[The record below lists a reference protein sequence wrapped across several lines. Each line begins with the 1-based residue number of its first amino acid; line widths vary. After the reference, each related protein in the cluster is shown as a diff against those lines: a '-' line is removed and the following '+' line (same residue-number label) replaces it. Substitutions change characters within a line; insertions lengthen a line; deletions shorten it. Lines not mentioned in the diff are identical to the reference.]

1 MLKVENLS
9 KSYDDKVALNNVSFE
24 IPEGAIFGLLGPNGA
39 GKTTLIR
46 IINRIIYAD
55 QGEVY
60 FDGEIMKDRHLP
72 FIGYLPEERGLYKKM
87 KVKEQ
92 LAYFASLRNFANAS
106 KVIDEWL
113 EKFDLTNWAN
123 KTIEDLSK
131 GMQQKVQFINAVLH
145 QPKFII
151 LDEPFSGFDPVNANL
166 VMQEIKRL
174 RNEGSTILYST
185 HRMESVEKLCDQIMM
200 INDAEKVLDG
210 SIHDVQQAGKENTWT
225 IGIDGT
231 LDYEVE
237 DVNIQ
242 HQTLKNNINYYQ
254 VIAKNNQEIGH
265 GTENAWLK
273 KIAQQ
278 SKLVFLQEDLPT
290 INDVF
295 IKYAQKS
302 TQTNPIKL

>member
-9 KSYDDKVALNNVSFE
+9 KAYDDKVALKNVSFE
-24 IPEGAIFGLLGPNGA
+24 IPEGQIFGLLGPNGA

-55 QGEVY
+55 AGQVY
-60 FDGEIMKDRHLP
+60 FNGEPMKDKHLP

-92 LAYFASLRNFANAS
+92 LAYFASLRNFGNAS
-106 KVIDEWL
+106 KVIDLWL
-113 EKFDLTNWAN
+113 EKFDLTAWAN
-123 KTIEDLSK
+123 KTVEDLSK

-174 RNEGSTILYST
+174 RDEGSTILYST
-185 HRMESVEKLCDQIMM
+185 HRMESVAELCDKIMM

-210 SIHDVQQAGKENTWT
+210 TIYDVQQAGKENTWT
-225 IGIDGT
+225 IGVDGAI
-231 LDYEVE
+231 DYELNGL
-237 DVNIQ
+237 NIQ
-242 HQTLKNNINYYQ
+242 HQSLKNTINYYQ
-254 VIAKNNQEIGH
+254 ISAKDHAQDKYALPNNWVSEIA
-265 GTENAWLK
+265 LK
-273 KIAQQ
+273 
-278 SKLVFLQEDLPT
+278 SKLVFLEEDLPT

-295 IKYAQKS
+295 IKYAKR
-302 TQTNPIKL
+302 